1 MKLFKYIF
9 KLRPAVIGLALVP
22 ALMLPACR
30 RDFLKEKPLDFLNSD
45 VVLTNK
51 EGFES
56 AIVGLHEAVRHLYFR
71 EDGAKMW
78 SLYLGTDIA
87 EDGDRSLSD
96 FRNYQTWLTPTLW
109 ADQWYWDQLY
119 TGVIPRANAIITYA
133 DKPTAKWDNDSEK
146 NAVVAEAKFFR
157 AWAYNFLA
165 NLYGGVPIVDKFLSK
180 PKTDFVRA
188 TREQVYD
195 FERQDLEFAVQWLPD
210 IAAVDGRI
218 TKAAANELLTEVY
231 IDLGQYDKAI
241 ASATAIIDDGIHHLM
256 TTRFGQHTDE
266 PGDVFSDLFAPGN
279 QNRSDGNMESIWV
292 LQFEPRSVPG
302 GTVDNGHYN
311 ANTWQR
317 AWGPKWWELKDPD
330 GQPGMQLVV
339 DSLGRGVAW
348 VRPTSYFLYDVWKD
362 DSGDIRNS
370 RFNIRRDYYYNNPAS
385 AYFGQ
390 RVDPSVTHPDTMVDY
405 YPTITKIEGDGELTE
420 GATYG
425 RSFTDVYLMR
435 EAETYLLRAEAYLRA
450 GQPQKAADD
459 INVLRA
465 RAHAK
470 EVDASQMSLDFILDE
485 RARELVIEESRRL
498 TLSRMGKLV
507 ERTRKYNPQSG
518 SSIQDYNALF
528 PIPQTAIDA
537 NINAKLE
544 QNPGY

>member
-1 MKLFKYIF
+1 MKFSKYKIT
-9 KLRPAVIGLALVP
+9 LRPVLLALFVAP

-56 AIVGLHEAVRHLYFR
+56 AVVGLHEAVRYMYFR
-71 EDGAKMW
+71 EDGSKMW
-78 SLYLGTDIA
+78 SMYLGTDIA
-87 EDGDRSLSD
+87 EDGDRTLSD
-96 FRNYQTWLTPTLW
+96 FRNYQTWVTPTLW
-109 ADQWYWDQLY
+109 ADEWYWDQLY

-133 DKPTAKWDNDSEK
+133 AKPGVKWDSEQEK
-146 NAVVAEAKFFR
+146 NAIVAEAKFFR

-165 NLYGGVPIVDKFLSK
+165 NLYGGVPIVDTFLNK
-180 PKTDFVRA
+180 PKTDFVRS
-188 TREQVYD
+188 TREQVYQ
-195 FERQDLEFAVQWLPD
+195 FERQDLEFASQWLPAVAD
-210 IAAVDGRI
+210 VDGRI
-218 TKAAANELLTEVY
+218 TKAAADELLTEVY
-231 IDLGQYDKAI
+231 IDLGQYDKAV
-241 ASATAIIDDGIHHLM
+241 ASATSIINDGIHHLM
-256 TTRFGQHTDE
+256 TSRFGKHTDE

-279 QNRSDGNMESIWV
+279 QNRSDGNMETIWA

-330 GQPGMQLVV
+330 GNPGMQLVV

-348 VRPTSYFLYDVWKD
+348 VRPTSYFLYDIWKND
-362 DSGDIRNS
+362 AGDIRNS

-390 RVDPSVTHPDTMVDY
+390 KVDPAAINADTLVDY

-425 RSFTDVYLMR
+425 RSFTDVYMMR
-435 EAETYLLRAEAYLRA
+435 LAETYLLRAEAYFRA
-450 GQPQKAADD
+450 GAPQKAADD

-465 RAHAK
+465 RAHAQPI
-470 EVDASQMSLDFILDE
+470 DASDVNLDFILDE

-507 ERTRKYNPQSG
+507 DRTRQYNPQSG

>member
-1 MKLFKYIF
+1 
-9 KLRPAVIGLALVP
+9 
-22 ALMLPACR
+22 
-30 RDFLKEKPLDFLNSD
+30 
-45 VVLTNK
+45 
-51 EGFES
+51 
-56 AIVGLHEAVRHLYFR
+56 
-71 EDGAKMW
+71 
-78 SLYLGTDIA
+78 
-87 EDGDRSLSD
+87 
-96 FRNYQTWLTPTLW
+96 
-109 ADQWYWDQLY
+109 
-119 TGVIPRANAIITYA
+119 
-133 DKPTAKWDNDSEK
+133 
-146 NAVVAEAKFFR
+146 
-157 AWAYNFLA
+157 
-165 NLYGGVPIVDKFLSK
+165 
-180 PKTDFVRA
+180 
-188 TREQVYD
+188 
-195 FERQDLEFAVQWLPD
+195 
-210 IAAVDGRI
+210 
-218 TKAAANELLTEVY
+218 
-231 IDLGQYDKAI
+231 
-241 ASATAIIDDGIHHLM
+241 
-256 TTRFGQHTDE
+256 
-266 PGDVFSDLFAPGN
+266 
-279 QNRSDGNMESIWV
+279 
-292 LQFEPRSVPG
+292 
-302 GTVDNGHYN
+302 
-311 ANTWQR
+311 
-317 AWGPKWWELKDPD
+317 
-330 GQPGMQLVV
+330 
-339 DSLGRGVAW
+339 
-348 VRPTSYFLYDVWKD
+348 VWKD

-537 NINAKLE
+537 NINAKLQ